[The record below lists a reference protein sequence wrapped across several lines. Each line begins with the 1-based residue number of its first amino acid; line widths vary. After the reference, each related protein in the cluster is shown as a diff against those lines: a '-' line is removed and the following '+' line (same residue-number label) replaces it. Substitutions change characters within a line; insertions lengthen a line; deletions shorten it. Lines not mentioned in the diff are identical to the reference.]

1 MKQQEE
7 KIAMRSIKRL
17 SNGISRE
24 MCAAFGSGM
33 FSGAQGRTL
42 HFLLAEH
49 TKSDV
54 FQKDI
59 EAEFG
64 LRPPTATAL
73 LKELEQRGLIRK
85 EPVSYDARRK
95 KIVVTEKALK
105 YKDCV
110 LKGLDK
116 LNQKLIAG
124 ISEEEMQVFFSVTD
138 KMLKN
143 LAE

>member
-7 KIAMRSIKRL
+7 RIAMRSIKRL

-42 HFLLAEH
+42 HFLLAH
-49 TKSDV
+49 TKSDI

-59 EAEFG
+59 EEEFG

-85 EPVSYDARRK
+85 EPVPYDARKK
-95 KIVVTEKALK
+95 KIVVTEEALQ
-105 YKDCV
+105 YIDCV
-110 LKGLDK
+110 LKGLEE
-116 LNQKLIAG
+116 LNQKLTAG
-124 ISEEEMQVFFSVTD
+124 ISDEEMQVFFSVTD

-143 LAE
+143 LAK

>member
-1 MKQQEE
+1 
-7 KIAMRSIKRL
+7 
-17 SNGISRE
+17 

-42 HFLLAEH
+42 HFLLAH
-49 TKSDV
+49 TKSDI

-59 EAEFG
+59 EEEFG

-85 EPVSYDARRK
+85 EPVPYDARKK
-95 KIVVTEKALK
+95 KIVVTEEALQ

-110 LKGLDK
+110 LKGLKELD
-116 LNQKLIAG
+116 QKLTAG
-124 ISEEEMQVFFSVTD
+124 ISDEEMQVFFYVTG
-138 KMLKN
+138 KMLDN
-143 LAE
+143 LAK

>member
-7 KIAMRSIKRL
+7 RIAMRSIKRL

-73 LKELEQRGLIRK
+73 LKELEA
-85 EPVSYDARRK
+85 DD
-95 KIVVTEKALK
+95 TEQEAP
-105 YKDCV
+105 
-110 LKGLDK
+110 
-116 LNQKLIAG
+116 
-124 ISEEEMQVFFSVTD
+124 SESTD
-138 KMLKN
+138 KQDDSDHHPHTN
-143 LAE
+143 Q

>member
-1 MKQQEE
+1 MKQEE

-64 LRPPTATAL
+64 LQTADGYRAL
-73 LKELEQRGLIRK
+73 KGAGAAGTDPQGTGFVRCK
-85 EPVSYDARRK
+85 KK
-95 KIVVTEKALK
+95 KIVVTEKALQ
-105 YKDCV
+105 YKECV
-110 LKGLDK
+110 LKGLGE
-116 LNQKLIAG
+116 LNQKLTAG
-124 ISEEEMQVFFSVTD
+124 ISEEEMQVFFSCEQTRC
-138 KMLKN
+138 
-143 LAE
+143 

>member
-1 MKQQEE
+1 M
-7 KIAMRSIKRL
+7 
-17 SNGISRE
+17 
-24 MCAAFGSGM
+24 AA
-33 FSGAQGRTL
+33 
-42 HFLLAEH
+42 H
-49 TKSDV
+49 TKHDV

-59 EAEFG
+59 EEEFG

-95 KIVVTEKALK
+95 KIVVTEEALK

-110 LKGLDK
+110 LRGLDELNRK
-116 LNQKLIAG
+116 LTAG
-124 ISEEEMQVFFSVTD
+124 ISEEEMQVFFTVTD